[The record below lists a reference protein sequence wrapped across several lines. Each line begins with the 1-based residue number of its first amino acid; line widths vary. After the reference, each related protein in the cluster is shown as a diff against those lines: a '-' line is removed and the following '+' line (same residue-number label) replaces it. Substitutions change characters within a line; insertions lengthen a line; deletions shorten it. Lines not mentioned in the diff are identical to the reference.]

1 MLIATLVFSVMTFVE
16 FTGVVALVVAAF
28 ILDMKNEAKNKN
40 VTKKDNSIIN
50 NQSNSSQ
57 E

>member
-1 MLIATLVFSVMTFVE
+1 MLIATLVFSVMTFVG
-16 FTGVVALVVAAF
+16 FSGVVALVVAAI
-28 ILDMKNEAKNKN
+28 ILDMKSKPKNEN